1 MYVNVE
7 LKYELIYFDFHSF
20 ALVEDIISDTNVTTL
35 TKSKQYVRNEIL
47 IFNKTENVITFVFA
61 SVAWLLNVEQTGTYR
76 NCKMYIDYRLKIF

>member
-47 IFNKTENVITFVFA
+47 LFNKTENVITFVFA
-61 SVAWLLNVEQTGTYR
+61 SSAWLLNVEQTGTYGE
-76 NCKMYIDYRLKIF
+76 CKMYIDYRLKII